1 MVRRRIEVLLSHRY
15 FVPGCMAAGIV
26 LRLLWIWLVR
36 ADQVSDFAWYYQ
48 RGIDIAAGRG
58 YSVNGIR
65 TAYWPAGYPLFLGG
79 LFYLFGPMQLLGKLA
94 NVVLYSAT
102 IWLSY
107 WFARRVFHSE
117 HAGRIAVCLLAFNP
131 NQTASVSVLSTEI
144 LFQCL
149 FLMGAVL
156 FVLAEGRPGWI
167 VLSGAI
173 WGLATLTKTQAVFV
187 PIIFLLV
194 FMWKKRAM
202 LKTGILAYTAVL
214 LVCAPWLV
222 RNYLIF
228 GKPLLSTNGGIVLM
242 IGNNP
247 YATGRQIW
255 DQRVQSLL
263 GDLGV
268 EESQLFDGREL
279 AREERAKQVASDY
292 IANHPGRV
300 LLFLWPRKLVA
311 TYLSDVDGFYYSLGM
326 VKNHNRLWQAAY
338 LGFRIFA
345 ETYYVAILALF
356 AFAIPTIVHSNVRCH
371 RIGLFLV
378 AYFTLVY
385 LVYFGNARYHF
396 ALMPW
401 ITIYA
406 AIGAERILKK
416 GWNGGKMGTNPHL
429 AAN

>member
-1 MVRRRIEVLLSHRY
+1 MLREKIETLLNHRY
-15 FVPGCMAAGIV
+15 FVPGCMAAGV
-26 LRLLWIWLVR
+26 LLRLLWIWLVR

-48 RGIDIAAGRG
+48 RAMDIAAGRG

-79 LFYLFGPMQLLGKLA
+79 LFYLFGPIQFLGKLA

-102 IWLSY
+102 IWMSY
-107 WFARRVFHSE
+107 VLAKKVFHSE
-117 HAGRIAVCLLAFNP
+117 GAGRIAVCALAFYP
-131 NQTASVSVLSTEI
+131 NQTAFASLLSTEI

-149 FLMGAVL
+149 LLLGAVL
-156 FVLAEGRPGWI
+156 FVFAQGRPGWSA
-167 VLSGAI
+167 LSGAV

-194 FMWKKRAM
+194 FLWGKRAM
-202 LKTGILAYTAVL
+202 LKAGILVYTAVL

-255 DQRVQSLL
+255 DENVRSLL
-263 GDLGV
+263 GDLGAN
-268 EESQLFDGREL
+268 EANLFDGREL
-279 AREERAKQVASDY
+279 AREERAKRVASDY
-292 IANHPGRV
+292 LIHHPGRV
-300 LLFLWPRKLVA
+300 LLLWPKKLVA
-311 TYLSDVDGFYYSLGM
+311 TYLSDVDGIYYSLGM
-326 VKNHNRLWQAAY
+326 VKNRSGPFEAAY
-338 LGFRIFA
+338 LGMRIFA
-345 ETYYVAILALF
+345 EGYYFAVLALF
-356 AFAIPTIVHSNVRCH
+356 LFAIPTIVRSNFTGY
-371 RIGLFLV
+371 RIGLYLV
-378 AYFTLVY
+378 LYFTFVY

-401 ITIYA
+401 IVIYA
-406 AIGAERILKK
+406 GIGAERLLKNGWRGETVGAEPIL
-416 GWNGGKMGTNPHL
+416 P
-429 AAN
+429 